1 MDFKQIEAFV
11 NVVRYRSFSKAAD
24 ATFFTQPTI
33 SSHIQNL
40 ENELK
45 VKLLDRK
52 GRTVEMTPQGSE
64 FYKYAIEMINARS
77 AAMDALGAGGDEVS
91 GILEIQTSSIP
102 GITFLPELLA
112 GFRDEH
118 KNVRYYVS
126 LSDTETV
133 VDNIIDRRGEIG
145 FIGDDV
151 HSSAIDSTK
160 IANDKIVMIAP
171 KSYSLSGHISI
182 SQASDLPFLW
192 RETGSATRKTFE
204 AVAMSHG
211 LDKSG
216 FEVAGLFNDID
227 SMVRSVE
234 VGLGVAIISES
245 IASKLSDRVSILDI
259 DDFESDRAFYMIKLK
274 NASLSPAAEAF
285 YDYVAANSSAE

>member
-11 NVVRYRSFSKAAD
+11 NVVRYKSFSKAAD

-40 ENELK
+40 ENELN

-52 GRTVEMTPQGSE
+52 SRSVEMTPQGAE

-77 AAMDALGAGGDEVS
+77 AAMDALGAGDDAVS

-102 GITFLPELLA
+102 GITFLPALLA
-112 GFRDEH
+112 DFRKDH
-118 KNVRYYVS
+118 ANVKYYVA
-126 LSDTETV
+126 LSDTENV
-133 VDNIIDRRGEIG
+133 IDNIIDRRGEIG
-145 FIGDDV
+145 FIGDAINN
-151 HSSAIDSTK
+151 SAIDQAK
-160 IANDKIVMIAP
+160 ISDDKVVMIAP
-171 KSYSLSGHISI
+171 KSYGLSGHISI
-182 SQASDLPFLW
+182 SAACDLPFLW

-211 LDKSG
+211 LDKNG

-227 SMVRSVE
+227 SMICSVE
-234 VGLGVAIISES
+234 AGLGVAVISES
-245 IASKLSDRVSILDI
+245 IARKLTDRVSVLDI
-259 DDFESDRAFYMIKLK
+259 DDFDSSRAFYIIKLK
-274 NASLSPAAEAF
+274 NASLSPVAEAF
-285 YDYVAANSSAE
+285 YNYVIENSKA

>member
-11 NVVRYRSFSKAAD
+11 NVVRYKSFSKAAD

-40 ENELK
+40 ENELG

-52 GRTVEMTPQGSE
+52 SRSVEMTPQGSE

-77 AAMDALGAGGDEVS
+77 AAMDALGAGSDEVS

-102 GITFLPELLA
+102 GITFLPEMLA
-112 GFRDEH
+112 DFRKEH
-118 KNVRYYVS
+118 QGVKYYVS
-126 LSDTETV
+126 LSDTDAV
-133 VDNIIDRRGEIG
+133 VDNILDRRGEIG
-145 FIGDDV
+145 FVGDAIN
-151 HSSAIDSTK
+151 SSAIEQTK

-171 KSYSLSGHISI
+171 KSYGLSGRISI
-182 SQASDLPFLW
+182 SKASDLPFLW

-211 LDKSG
+211 LDKTG

-227 SMVRSVE
+227 SMIRSVE
-234 VGLGVAIISES
+234 AGLGVAIISES
-245 IASKLSDRVSILDI
+245 IAANLSDRVSILDI
-259 DDFESDRAFYMIKLK
+259 EDFESDRAFYIIKLK

-285 YDYVAANSSAE
+285 YDFVLSHRNNQ

>member
-11 NVVRYRSFSKAAD
+11 NVVRYKSFSKAAD

-40 ENELK
+40 ENELN
-45 VKLLDRK
+45 VKLLNRK

-77 AAMDALGAGGDEVS
+77 AAMDALGAGDDEVS

-102 GITFLPELLA
+102 GITFLPDYLA
-112 GFRDEH
+112 EFRKGH
-118 KNVRYYVS
+118 RNVKYYVA
-126 LSDTETV
+126 LSDTEAV
-133 VDNIIDRRGEIG
+133 IDNIIDRRGEIG
-145 FIGDDV
+145 FIGDTINNSV
-151 HSSAIDSTK
+151 IDATK

-171 KSYSLSGHISI
+171 KSYGLSGHISI

-227 SMVRSVE
+227 SMIRSVE
-234 VGLGVAIISES
+234 AGLGVAVISES
-245 IASKLSDRVSILDI
+245 IATKIADRVSILDI
-259 DDFESDRAFYMIKLK
+259 DDFGSDRAFYIIKLK
-274 NASLSPAAEAF
+274 NASLSPVASAF
-285 YDYVAANSSAE
+285 YDYVVSQSAVK